1 MEKVYIT
8 SSLVKKIILFLAIA
22 VIFEASC
29 TRNVVKV
36 NREYNTA
43 GNLTPIPANF
53 VLTKFAN
60 SISNEDSTVL
70 FNGYIFSFDT
80 DGKVTVIKD
89 NQTTTGNYIELHT
102 SDNKLKLGLNFY
114 NTPLSYLNDYWWASV
129 SNTSIELSNPSA
141 GKVLEF
147 SAQ

>member
-22 VIFEASC
+22 VIFAASC

-36 NREYNTA
+36 NRQYNTA
-43 GNLTPIPANF
+43 GSLTSIPTNF

-60 SISNEDSTVL
+60 SITNEDSTVL
-70 FNGYIFSFDT
+70 FNGYVFSFGS

-89 NQTTTGNYIELHT
+89 NQTTIGNYIELHT
-102 SDNKLKLGLNFY
+102 SDKLELGLNFY
-114 NTPLSYLNDYWWASV
+114 STPLSYLNDYWWASV
-129 SNTSIELSNPSA
+129 SNTSIELSDPST
-141 GKVLEF
+141 GGVLEF